1 MTPTSRNINCKDHKK
16 NEWSITEDLHRSL
29 MIKKDLEKGNEQMN
43 YKTRQKNKN
52 CESYFIYAA
61 ISPPN
66 LRLLGGTDSAFGNY
80 MWEM

>member
-1 MTPTSRNINCKDHKK
+1 
-16 NEWSITEDLHRSL
+16 

-80 MWEM
+80 M